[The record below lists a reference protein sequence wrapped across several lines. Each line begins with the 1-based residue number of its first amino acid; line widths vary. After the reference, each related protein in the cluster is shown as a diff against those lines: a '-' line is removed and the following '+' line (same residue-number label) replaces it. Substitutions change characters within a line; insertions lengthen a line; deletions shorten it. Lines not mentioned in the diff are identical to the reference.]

1 MMRCRQ
7 ARITIAKV
15 RAHAGIA
22 GNELA
27 DVVAKATVAPT
38 DEVVFTE
45 CGSAGRGAA
54 WVRYTHGDSDDEDAQ
69 VRDVDTLDRHALH
82 IANERF
88 QKKEWVRMKE
98 KAGPSAGCVLSTKQG
113 VALTNSLTDTGTCHG
128 WGSTE
133 E

>member
-1 MMRCRQ
+1 MEMPERYVGNKHDHILKRMVQMMRCRK

-45 CGSAGRGAA
+45 CCSAGRGAA
-54 WVRYTHGDSDDEDAQ
+54 WVRYTHG
-69 VRDVDTLDRHALH
+69 
-82 IANERF
+82 
-88 QKKEWVRMKE
+88 
-98 KAGPSAGCVLSTKQG
+98 G
-113 VALTNSLTDTGTCHG
+113 V
-128 WGSTE
+128 
-133 E
+133 